1 MAEKDLKKLIE
12 KALDMRNSSYAPYSH
27 YRVGA
32 ALEAASGQIFT
43 GCNVENSS
51 YGAANCAERT
61 AFFKAVSEGVHDFRR
76 IVITGGADDGELQY
90 ASPCGICRQ
99 VMREFCDPATFE
111 IILAKSTEDYKTY
124 TLEQLLPESFGPEN
138 LL

>member
-1 MAEKDLKKLIE
+1 MADKDLKKLIE
-12 KALDMRNSSYAPYSH
+12 KALDMRELSYAPYSH

-32 ALEAASGQIFT
+32 ALESEDGQIFG

-61 AFFKAVSEGVHDFRR
+61 AFYKAVSEGISRFRR
-76 IVITGGADDGELQY
+76 IVITGGTDNEELQY
-90 ASPCGICRQ
+90 CSPCGICRQ
-99 VMREFCDPATFE
+99 VMREFCDPKTFE
-111 IILAKSTEDYKTY
+111 IILARTPDDYRIY